1 MKMEWNKKL
10 IERGI
15 KLKSKRA
22 KRIMIYITCHEREN
36 KGEKKSNDHRK
47 LPHATSN
54 ERGHDSASM
63 KTVESSYVHQVV
75 PQTLFE

>member
-63 KTVESSYVHQVV
+63 KTVEFSYVHQVV
-75 PQTLFE
+75 SQILFE